1 MSTITGKLMTI
12 DNFEN
17 ELISDKIQIYLA
29 PFLQVLISCL
39 AFVFVK
45 LLTYNYI
52 HNIILT
58 LITGVIC
65 AIIGILAYKLSY
77 IAKHHPSNVEVD
89 CDNFLF
95 KISEKEYCFSDLLPE
110 YEVKQDIK
118 EIYILNLYFKNGT
131 NEKIFLTKNVALA
144 FMNNYINKYAIP
156 RYSDN

>member
-1 MSTITGKLMTI
+1 MTI

-17 ELISDKIQIYLA
+17 EQISDKIQIYLV
-29 PFLQVLISCL
+29 PFMQLLIICM
-39 AFVFVK
+39 AFVLLK

-52 HNIILT
+52 HNVILT
-58 LITGVIC
+58 VIIGIIC

-118 EIYILNLYFKNGT
+118 EVYCINLYFKSGDSET
-131 NEKIFLTKNVALA
+131 VFLTKNIALA
-144 FMNNYINKYAIP
+144 FMNKYLNKYASP
-156 RYSDN
+156 RYNKD

>member
-1 MSTITGKLMTI
+1 MTI

-17 ELISDKIQIYLA
+17 ELISDKIQIYLV
-29 PFLQVLISCL
+29 PFMQLLIICM
-39 AFVFVK
+39 AFVLLK

-52 HNIILT
+52 HNVILT
-58 LITGVIC
+58 VIIGIIC

-118 EIYILNLYFKNGT
+118 EVYCINLYFKSGDSET
-131 NEKIFLTKNVALA
+131 VFLTKNIALA
-144 FMNNYINKYAIP
+144 FMNKYLNKYASP
-156 RYSDN
+156 RYNKD

>member
-17 ELISDKIQIYLA
+17 ELISDKIQIYLV

-65 AIIGILAYKLSY
+65 VIIGILAYKLSY

-118 EIYILNLYFKNGT
+118 EIYMLNLYFKDGT
-131 NEKIFLTKNVALA
+131 SEKIFLTKNIALA